1 MAGRVLTLAY
11 EMIYEFNFKF
21 ETLCHLGDSVLFSFP
36 LYSSRPPM
44 NDNLQSLI
52 EAIKKLEQELTLEFQ
67 RKEAEFSYHVRGKKI
82 LFDQEIKRQHK
93 LIAIRISRYLKE
105 SELLNILTIP
115 FIWSC
120 LFPALLMDAF
130 VSLFQAVCFPIYKI
144 PKVKRSSYIVIDRH
158 ALSYLN
164 GIEKLNC
171 LYCGYFNGLLAYIRE
186 IAGRTEQ
193 FWCPIKHARRTS
205 DFHSRYSKFLE
216 YGDAEGYRRE
226 LDRVRH
232 AFEDIQTEEETA
244 EEREGI

>member
-1 MAGRVLTLAY
+1 M
-11 EMIYEFNFKF
+11 K
-21 ETLCHLGDSVLFSFP
+21 DK
-36 LYSSRPPM
+36 
-44 NDNLQSLI
+44 LQSLI

-67 RKEAEFSYHVRGKKI
+67 RKEAEFSYQVRGKKI
-82 LFDQEIKRQHK
+82 LFDKEIKRQHK
-93 LIAIRISRYLKE
+93 LFATRISRYLKE
-105 SELLNILTIP
+105 SEFLNILTIP

-120 LFPALLMDAF
+120 LFPALLLDAL

-164 GIEKLNC
+164 GIEKINC
-171 LYCGYFNGLLAYIRE
+171 IYCGYFNGLLAYIRE

-193 FWCPIKHARRTS
+193 FWCPIKHARRTN

-226 LDRVRH
+226 INAVRH
-232 AFEDIQTEEETA
+232 TFEDIQTTEEEA
-244 EEREGI
+244 ADSREGI